1 MQNTVSDRGDF
12 CRTLQDILQINNEN
26 KKLIKKIETKEN
38 KDPATGQ
45 KDEFISYLQ
54 KQIVVL
60 QTGFEELKSKITNVR
75 GASKEFDDMKT
86 NVTNVTNFK
95 SEFKK
100 SEKISK
106 QFLPDINSIIKCFN
120 ECCEKLSNLETN
132 FENVK
137 TATWNTDEKHNDMEN
152 KMLKLI
158 EQINSLM
165 LKMVNLEERTKK
177 LEKSSSET
185 NRKLLN
191 LESADVYLQVR
202 S

>member
-1 MQNTVSDRGDF
+1 MG
-12 CRTLQDILQINNEN
+12 
-26 KKLIKKIETKEN
+26 
-38 KDPATGQ
+38 
-45 KDEFISYLQ
+45 
-54 KQIVVL
+54 
-60 QTGFEELKSKITNVR
+60 KITNVR

-191 LESADVYLQVR
+191 LESADVYLQEADRMIIEKLSNQTKPMIEAGSRSEDLKHYVDDCLLKVSKKKENNYEEVR
-202 S
+202 NQLQQHE